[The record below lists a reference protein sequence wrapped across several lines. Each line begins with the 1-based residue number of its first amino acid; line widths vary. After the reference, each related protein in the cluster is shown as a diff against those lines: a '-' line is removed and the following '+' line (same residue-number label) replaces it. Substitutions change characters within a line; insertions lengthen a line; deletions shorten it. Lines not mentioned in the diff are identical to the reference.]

1 MPDRLIIDF
10 HAYLGRDAYGD
21 HSQSA
26 DELVAVMDQNGIGMA
41 VVAPL
46 VDTPGPDPKAHQE
59 LESARRRFPQRLIPF
74 ARVDPRYGE
83 RAVGEFESAVD
94 ELGFRGLLFNP
105 VSTNSLPY
113 HEGVLPL
120 MRAAAER
127 ALPVLIPAGHAFLGL
142 PEQIARLAA
151 LVPELTLIVGHM
163 GSAAH
168 AVRTIE
174 LATEYPN
181 LLLETSL
188 QQSTHRLPLAVDK
201 VGADRLLFGSAAP
214 YGHPMAELLKLQ
226 KAGLAPSSLERV
238 LGINAAGVLG
248 LVARDGHA

>member
-1 MPDRLIIDF
+1 MPDLLIIDF
-10 HAYLGRDAYGD
+10 HAYLGRDPYGD
-21 HSQSA
+21 FLQSA
-26 DELVAVMDQNGIGMA
+26 DELVAVMDQNSIAMA

-46 VDTPGPDPKAHQE
+46 VDSPGPVPTAHQE
-59 LESARRRFPQRLIPF
+59 LESARRRFPQRLVPF

-83 RAVGEFESAVD
+83 RAVKEFEWAVD

-120 MRAAAER
+120 MQAAAER
-127 ALPVLIPAGHAFLGL
+127 DLPVLIPAGHAFLGL

-151 LVPELTLIVGHM
+151 LIPELTLIVGHM

-201 VGADRLLFGSAAP
+201 VGADRVLFGSAAP

-226 KAGLAPSSLERV
+226 KAGLDPSSLERV
-238 LGINAAGVLG
+238 LGKNAAELLG
-248 LVARDGHA
+248 LVSGEGRT